1 MSTQGNPPGE
11 QGSGDHR
18 SSPRIAV
25 KDKGKG
31 KANVPWKER
40 KKRLRLPNDRNPS
53 SQTADAGRSDD
64 AGGGDD
70 VDSANEANE
79 KKCRIQPP
87 AMWCSP
93 AKWLDIVKAL
103 SKGVIDDVKAKV
115 SVAYCC
121 SNHPAWIRNF

>member
-11 QGSGDHR
+11 QGSGDR
-18 SSPRIAV
+18 WSSPHISA

-40 KKRLRLPNDRNPS
+40 KKTLMLPTDRNPD

-70 VDSANEANE
+70 VDSANEAN
-79 KKCRIQPP
+79 KKKRCIQPP
-87 AMWCSP
+87 AMRCSP
-93 AKWLDIVKAL
+93 AK
-103 SKGVIDDVKAKV
+103 
-115 SVAYCC
+115 
-121 SNHPAWIRNF
+121 